1 MKVAIVHDYLNQA
14 GGAERVVGTLHTM
27 FPEAPIFTTILDRGS
42 LWEVLRDADIRTSWM
57 QKLPL
62 LKRHFKAYLLFYPG
76 AIERFDLREYDLV
89 ISSSSAFGKAA
100 ITRKDAVH
108 ICYCHTPMRFVWD
121 YERYMEREQYGSPVR
136 AVLVPV
142 LRRFRKWDVKTAVRP
157 DTYVAN
163 STVVADR
170 IKRFYGRESIIVP
183 PPVAVQRFTPSNKVE
198 DFYLIVSRLNPYKR
212 VDLVVKAFN
221 DLGRQLLIIGDGP
234 DRAVLERMA
243 KPNIK
248 FLGRLPDPEVAEYY
262 ARCCALIFPGDE
274 DFGIVPL
281 EANAAGRPVIAF
293 KAGGALDTVVN
304 GQTGIFFEE
313 LTPESLSEAVL
324 RAETTT
330 WDSAAIR
337 RHAEEYAEPRFRER
351 FMRVVEETVEKR
363 LGAKAKQSLRDTL
376 SGAAP
381 VAGC

>member
-1 MKVAIVHDYLNQA
+1 VKIAIVHDYLNQA

-27 FPEAPIFTTILDRGS
+27 FPDAPIFTTILDRAS

-76 AIERFDLREYDLV
+76 AIERFDLREFDLV

-108 ICYCHTPMRFVWD
+108 VCYCHTPMRFVWD
-121 YERYMEREQYGSPVR
+121 YQRYMEREQYGSPVR

-142 LRRFRKWDVKTAVRP
+142 LKRFRAWDVKTAGRP
-157 DTYVAN
+157 DVYVAN

-170 IKRFYGRESIIVP
+170 IRRFYGRESVIVP
-183 PPVAVQRFTPSNKVE
+183 PPVAVQRFTPVEKAE

-221 DLGRQLLIIGDGP
+221 DLGRPLVIIGDGP
-234 DRAVLERMA
+234 DRATLEKMA
-243 KPNIK
+243 KPNIT
-248 FLGRLPDPEVAEYY
+248 FLGRLPDPEVARYY
-262 ARCCALIFPGDE
+262 ARCRALLFPGDE

-304 GQTGIFFEE
+304 GETGIFFCE
-313 LTPESLSEAVL
+313 LTPESLTEAVL
-324 RAETTT
+324 HAEATA

-337 RHAEEYAEPRFRER
+337 RHAEDFAEPHFRER
-351 FMRVVEETVEKR
+351 LMRVVEATVEQR
-363 LGAKAKQSLRDTL
+363 LGSKAKQDLRDAL
-376 SGAAP
+376 AA
-381 VAGC
+381 VKA

>member
-1 MKVAIVHDYLNQA
+1 MKIAIVHDYLNQA

-27 FPEAPIFTTILDRGS
+27 FPEAPIFTTILDRAS

-108 ICYCHTPMRFVWD
+108 VCYCHTPMRFVWD

-142 LRRFRKWDVKTAVRP
+142 LRRFRTWDVKTAVRP
-157 DTYVAN
+157 DQYVAN

-170 IKRFYGRESIIVP
+170 IKRFYGRDSIIVP
-183 PPVAVQRFTPSNKVE
+183 PPVAVQRFTPVEHAE

-221 DLGRQLLIIGDGP
+221 DLGRPLVIIGDGP
-234 DRAVLERMA
+234 DRAVLQRMA
-243 KPNIK
+243 KPNIT
-248 FLGRLPDPEVAEYY
+248 FLGRLPDPEVARYY
-262 ARCCALIFPGDE
+262 ARCRALLFPGDE

-281 EANAAGRPVIAF
+281 EANAAGRPVIAY
-293 KAGGALDTVVN
+293 KAGGALDTVVD
-304 GQTGIFFEE
+304 GETGIFFCE
-313 LTPESLSEAVL
+313 LTPESLTEAVL
-324 RAETTT
+324 RAEVTT
-330 WDSAAIR
+330 WDSPAIR
-337 RHAEEYAEPRFRER
+337 RHAEDFAEPHFRER
-351 FMRVVEETVEKR
+351 FMHVVEATVERR
-363 LGAKAKQSLRDTL
+363 LGAGATESLRNAL
-376 SGAAP
+376 AAGLR
-381 VAGC
+381 A

>member
-170 IKRFYGRESIIVP
+170 IRRFYGRESVIVP
-183 PPVAVQRFTPSNKVE
+183 PPVAVQRFTPGNKVE

-221 DLGRQLLIIGDGP
+221 DLGHPLVIIGDGP
-234 DRAVLERMA
+234 DRVALERMA

-248 FLGRLPDPEVAEYY
+248 FLGRLPDPEVADYY
-262 ARCCALIFPGDE
+262 ARCRALIFPGDE

-281 EANAAGRPVIAF
+281 EANAAGRPVIAY

-304 GQTGIFFEE
+304 GQTGIFFQE

-324 RAETTT
+324 CAEKTT
-330 WDSAAIR
+330 WNSAAIR
-337 RHAEEYAEPRFRER
+337 KHAEDYAEPHFRER

-363 LGAKAKQSLRDTL
+363 LGSRAKQSLRDAL
-376 SGAAP
+376 GGAAP
-381 VAGC
+381 VRA

>member
-1 MKVAIVHDYLNQA
+1 
-14 GGAERVVGTLHTM
+14 VVGTLHTM
-27 FPEAPIFTTILDRGS
+27 FPSAPIFTTILDRSS
-42 LWEVLRDADIRTSWM
+42 LWDVLRDADIRTSWM

-76 AIERFDLREYDLV
+76 AIERFDLHEYDLV

-100 ITRKDAVH
+100 ITRPGALH

-121 YERYMEREQYGSPVR
+121 YERYMEREQYGSPIR
-136 AVLVPV
+136 AILIPV
-142 LRRFRKWDVKTAVRP
+142 LRRFRTWDVKTATRP
-157 DTYVAN
+157 TLYVAN

-183 PPVAVQRFTPSNKVE
+183 PPVAVQRFTPASKAE

-221 DLGRQLLIIGDGP
+221 DLGRKLVIIGDGP
-234 DRAVLERMA
+234 DRAVLQKMA
-243 KPNIK
+243 RPNIT
-248 FLGRLPDPEVAEYY
+248 FLGRLPDPEVASYY
-262 ARCCALIFPGDE
+262 ARCKALLFPGDE

-293 KAGGALDTVVN
+293 KAGGALDTVID
-304 GQTGIFFEE
+304 GETGIFFSE
-313 LTPESLSEAVL
+313 LTPESLSAAVL
-324 RAETTT
+324 RSEATT

-337 RHAEEYAEPRFRER
+337 KHAEDYAEPRFRER
-351 FMRVVEETVEKR
+351 FMRIVEETVEKQYGAAGVKSLR
-363 LGAKAKQSLRDTL
+363 EALGAARAT
-376 SGAAP
+376 A
-381 VAGC
+381 

>member
-1 MKVAIVHDYLNQA
+1 VKIAIVHDYLNQA

-27 FPEAPIFTTILDRGS
+27 FPGAPIFTTILDRSS
-42 LWEVLRDADIRTSWM
+42 LWDVLRDADIRTSWM

-100 ITRKDAVH
+100 ITRPGALH

-136 AVLVPV
+136 AILVPV
-142 LRRFRKWDVKTAVRP
+142 LRRFRTWDVKTASRP
-157 DTYVAN
+157 DLYVAN

-170 IKRFYGRESIIVP
+170 IHRFYGRDSVIVP
-183 PPVAVQRFTPSNKVE
+183 PPVAVQRFTPVTHVE

-221 DLGRQLLIIGDGP
+221 DLGHKLVIIGDGP
-234 DRAVLERMA
+234 DRAVLEKMA
-243 KPNIK
+243 RPNIS
-248 FLGRLPDPEVAEYY
+248 FLGRLPDPDVADYY
-262 ARCCALIFPGDE
+262 ARCKALLFPGDE

-281 EANAAGRPVIAF
+281 EANAAGRPVIAY
-293 KAGGALDTVVN
+293 KAGGALDTVQD
-304 GQTGIFFEE
+304 GKTGIFFGE
-313 LTPESLSEAVL
+313 LTPESLSAAV
-324 RAETTT
+324 RRSEDTV

-337 RHAEEYAEPRFRER
+337 LHAEEYAEPRFRER
-351 FMRVVEETVEKR
+351 FMRLVEDTVEKR
-363 LGAKAKQSLRDTL
+363 LGAAGIRALREAVCAVPAT
-376 SGAAP
+376 
-381 VAGC
+381 V

>member
-1 MKVAIVHDYLNQA
+1 MKIAIVHDYLNQA

-27 FPEAPIFTTILDRGS
+27 FPKAPIFTTILDRGS
-42 LWEVLRDADIRTSWM
+42 LWDVLRDADIRTSWM

-100 ITRKDAVH
+100 ITRPGALH

-136 AVLVPV
+136 AILVPV
-142 LRRFRKWDVKTAVRP
+142 LRRFRAWDVKTATRP
-157 DTYVAN
+157 SLYVAN

-170 IKRFYGRESIIVP
+170 IRRFYGRDSVIIP
-183 PPVAVQRFTPSNKVE
+183 PPVAVQRFTPAATHE
-198 DFYLIVSRLNPYKR
+198 EFYLIVSRLNPYKR

-221 DLGRQLLIIGDGP
+221 DNGRKLVIIGDGP
-234 DRAVLERMA
+234 DRAVLEKMA
-243 KPNIK
+243 KPNIS
-248 FLGRLPDPEVAEYY
+248 FLGRLPDPEVADYY
-262 ARCCALIFPGDE
+262 ARCKALLFPGDE

-281 EANAAGRPVIAF
+281 EANAAGRPVIAY
-293 KAGGALDTVVN
+293 KAGGALDTVID
-304 GQTGIFFEE
+304 GETGIFFSE
-313 LTPESLSEAVL
+313 LTPESLSDAVL
-324 RAETTT
+324 RSEQTT
-330 WDSAAIR
+330 WNSAAIR

-351 FMRVVEETVEKR
+351 FMRIVEDAVEKKHGAAGVKSLR
-363 LGAKAKQSLRDTL
+363 EALGAL
-376 SGAAP
+376 AAT
-381 VAGC
+381 G

>member
-1 MKVAIVHDYLNQA
+1 MKIAIVHDYLNQA

-27 FPEAPIFTTILDRGS
+27 FPDAPIFTTILDRAS
-42 LWEVLRDADIRTSWM
+42 LWDVLRDADIRTSWM

-100 ITRKDAVH
+100 ITRSDAVH
-108 ICYCHTPMRFVWD
+108 VCYCHTPMRFVWD

-142 LRRFRKWDVKTAVRP
+142 LKRFRTWDVKTSVRP
-157 DTYVAN
+157 HVYVAN

-170 IKRFYGRESIIVP
+170 IRRFYGRESVIVP
-183 PPVAVQRFTPSNKVE
+183 PPVAVQRFTPVEKAE

-221 DLGRQLLIIGDGP
+221 DLGRPLVIIGDGP
-234 DRAVLERMA
+234 DRAVLEAMA

-248 FLGRLPDPEVAEYY
+248 FLGRLPDPEVAQYY
-262 ARCCALIFPGDE
+262 ARCRALLFPGDE

-281 EANAAGRPVIAF
+281 EANAAGRPVIAY
-293 KAGGALDTVVN
+293 KAGGALDTVVD
-304 GQTGIFFEE
+304 GKTGIFFSE
-313 LTPESLSEAVL
+313 LTPESLTEAVL
-324 RAETTT
+324 RAESTA

-337 RHAEEYAEPRFRER
+337 RHAEEFAEPHFRER
-351 FMRVVEETVEKR
+351 FMRVVEKIVQER
-363 LGAKAKQSLRDTL
+363 LGDGATQQLRSALAPAKA
-376 SGAAP
+376 
-381 VAGC
+381 

>member
-1 MKVAIVHDYLNQA
+1 MKIAIVHDYLNQA

-27 FPEAPIFTTILDRGS
+27 FPSAPIFTTILDRGS
-42 LWEVLRDADIRTSWM
+42 LWDVLRDADIRTSWM

-76 AIERFDLREYDLV
+76 AIERFDLREFDLV

-100 ITRKDAVH
+100 ITRPGALH

-136 AVLVPV
+136 AILVPV
-142 LRRFRKWDVKTAVRP
+142 LRRFRTWDVKTASRP
-157 DTYVAN
+157 DLYVAN

-170 IKRFYGRESIIVP
+170 IRRFYGRESVIVP
-183 PPVAVQRFTPSNKVE
+183 PPVAVQRFTPVDHAE

-221 DLGRQLLIIGDGP
+221 DNGRKLVIIGDGP
-234 DRAVLERMA
+234 DRAVLAKMA
-243 KPNIK
+243 RPNIT
-248 FLGRLPDPEVAEYY
+248 FLGRLPDPEVASYY
-262 ARCCALIFPGDE
+262 ARCKALLFPGDE

-293 KAGGALDTVVN
+293 KAGGALDTVKD
-304 GQTGIFFEE
+304 GETGIFFSE
-313 LTPESLSEAVL
+313 LTPESLTAAVL
-324 RAETTT
+324 RSENTV
-330 WDSAAIR
+330 WDSAGIR
-337 RHAEEYAEPRFRER
+337 KHAEGYAEPRFRER
-351 FMRVVEETVEKR
+351 LMKVVEDAVEKR
-363 LGAKAKQSLRDTL
+363 H
-376 SGAAP
+376 GAAGIKALREAL
-381 VAGC
+381 VG

>member
-1 MKVAIVHDYLNQA
+1 MKIAIVHDYLNQA

-27 FPEAPIFTTILDRGS
+27 FPNAPIFTTILDRAS
-42 LWEVLRDADIRTSWM
+42 LWDVLRDADIRTSWM

-100 ITRKDAVH
+100 ITRRDAVH
-108 ICYCHTPMRFVWD
+108 VCYCHTPMRFVWD
-121 YERYMEREQYGSPVR
+121 YERYMEREQYGSSVR

-142 LRRFRKWDVKTAVRP
+142 LKRFRSWDVKTSVRP
-157 DTYVAN
+157 TQYVAN

-170 IKRFYGRESIIVP
+170 IRRFYGRESIIVP
-183 PPVAVQRFTPSNKVE
+183 PPVAVQRFTPVENPE

-221 DLGRQLLIIGDGP
+221 DLGRPLVIIGDGP
-234 DRAVLERMA
+234 DRATLEGLA

-248 FLGRLPDPEVAEYY
+248 FLGRLPDPEVAQYY
-262 ARCCALIFPGDE
+262 ARCRALLFPGDE

-281 EANAAGRPVIAF
+281 EANAAGRPVLAY
-293 KAGGALDTVVN
+293 KAGGALDTVVD
-304 GQTGIFFEE
+304 GKTGIFFSE
-313 LTPESLSEAVL
+313 LTPESLTEAVL
-324 RAETTT
+324 RSESTA
-330 WDSAAIR
+330 WDSSAIR
-337 RHAEEYAEPRFRER
+337 RHAEDFAEPHFRER
-351 FMRVVEETVEKR
+351 FMRVVETVVQER
-363 LGAKAKQSLRDTL
+363 LGDKAKQELRDAL
-376 SGAAP
+376 SAAK
-381 VAGC
+381 V

>member
-1 MKVAIVHDYLNQA
+1 MKIAIVHDYLNQA

-27 FPEAPIFTTILDRGS
+27 FPGAPIFTTILDRSS
-42 LWEVLRDADIRTSWM
+42 LWDVLRDADIRTSWM

-76 AIERFDLREYDLV
+76 AIERFDLREFDLV

-100 ITRKDAVH
+100 ITRPGALH

-136 AVLVPV
+136 AVLIPV
-142 LRRFRKWDVKTAVRP
+142 LRRFRTWDVKTASRP
-157 DTYVAN
+157 NLYVAN

-170 IKRFYGRESIIVP
+170 IKRFYGRDSVIVP
-183 PPVAVQRFTPSNKVE
+183 PPVAVQRFTPVTQAE

-221 DLGRQLLIIGDGP
+221 DLGRKLVIIGDGP
-234 DRAVLERMA
+234 DRAVLQKMS
-243 KPNIK
+243 KSNIT
-248 FLGRLPDPEVAEYY
+248 FLGRLPDPQVADYY
-262 ARCCALIFPGDE
+262 ARCKALLFPGDE

-293 KAGGALDTVVN
+293 KAGGALDTVID
-304 GQTGIFFEE
+304 GETGIFFSE
-313 LTPESLSEAVL
+313 LSPESLTAAVL
-324 RAETTT
+324 RAENTT
-330 WDSAAIR
+330 WDSLAIR
-337 RHAEEYAEPRFRER
+337 KHAEDYAEPRFRER
-351 FMRVVEETVEKR
+351 FMRLVEDMVEKKHGAAGIKALR
-363 LGAKAKQSLRDTL
+363 EALGAVPAT
-376 SGAAP
+376 A
-381 VAGC
+381 

>member
-1 MKVAIVHDYLNQA
+1 MKIAIVHDYLNQA

-27 FPEAPIFTTILDRGS
+27 FPGAPIFTTILDRGS

-100 ITRKDAVH
+100 ITRPGALH

-136 AVLVPV
+136 AILVPV
-142 LRRFRKWDVKTAVRP
+142 LRRFRTWDVKTASRP
-157 DTYVAN
+157 NLYVAN

-170 IKRFYGRESIIVP
+170 IKRFYGRDSIIVP
-183 PPVAVQRFTPSNKVE
+183 PPVAVQRFTPVDAPE

-221 DLGRQLLIIGDGP
+221 DLGRKLVIIGDGP
-234 DRAVLERMA
+234 DRAVLQKMA
-243 KPNIK
+243 KPNIT
-248 FLGRLPDPEVAEYY
+248 FLGRLPDPQVADYY
-262 ARCCALIFPGDE
+262 ARCKALLFPGDE

-293 KAGGALDTVVN
+293 KAGGALDTVID
-304 GQTGIFFEE
+304 GETGIFFSE
-313 LTPESLSEAVL
+313 LTPESLSAAVL
-324 RAETTT
+324 RAEKTT
-330 WDSAAIR
+330 WDSVAIR
-337 RHAEEYAEPRFRER
+337 KHAEDYAEPRFRER
-351 FMRVVEETVEKR
+351 FMRLVESEVEKKHGAAGIKALR
-363 LGAKAKQSLRDTL
+363 EALGAVPAT
-376 SGAAP
+376 A
-381 VAGC
+381 

>member
-76 AIERFDLREYDLV
+76 AIERFDLSEYDLV

-170 IKRFYGRESIIVP
+170 IRRFYGRESVIVP
-183 PPVAVQRFTPSNKVE
+183 PPVAVQRFTPGSRVE

-221 DLGRQLLIIGDGP
+221 DLGRPLVIIGDGP
-234 DRAVLERMA
+234 DRVVLERMA

-262 ARCCALIFPGDE
+262 ARCRALIFPGDE

-304 GQTGIFFEE
+304 GQTGIFFQE

-324 RAETTT
+324 CAEKTE
-330 WDSAAIR
+330 WNSVAIR
-337 RHAEEYAEPRFRER
+337 KHAEDYAEPHFRQR
-351 FMRVVEETVEKR
+351 FMCVVEETVERR
-363 LGAKAKQSLRDTL
+363 LGAKAKQSLRDAL
-376 SGAAP
+376 GGAAP
-381 VAGC
+381 VRA

>member
-1 MKVAIVHDYLNQA
+1 VKVAIVHDYLNQA

-76 AIERFDLREYDLV
+76 AIERFDLREFDLV

-157 DTYVAN
+157 DCYVAN

-170 IKRFYGRESIIVP
+170 IRRFYGRESIIVP
-183 PPVAVQRFTPSNKVE
+183 PPVAVQRFTPVSEPE

-212 VDLVVKAFN
+212 ADLVVKAFN
-221 DLGRQLLIIGDGP
+221 DLGRPLVIIGDGP
-234 DRAVLERMA
+234 DRAVLQRMA
-243 KPNIK
+243 KPNIR
-248 FLGRLPDPEVAEYY
+248 FLGRLPDPEVASYY
-262 ARCCALIFPGDE
+262 ARCRALIFPGDE

-293 KAGGALDTVVN
+293 QAGGALDTVVD
-304 GQTGIFFEE
+304 GETGIFFRE
-313 LTPESLSEAVL
+313 LTPESLGNAVL
-324 RAETTT
+324 RAEATP

-337 RHAEEYAEPRFRER
+337 RHAEDFAEPHFRER
-351 FMRVVEETVEKR
+351 FMRVVEDTVEQR
-363 LGAKAKQSLRDTL
+363 LGSRAKQALRDML
-376 SGAAP
+376 GAPRA
-381 VAGC
+381 VRA